1 MTYMNANNIRARN
14 DLELSRKLLSEPFVQ
29 KVVEQLER
37 AQEEGS
43 GGTRRHLLATSVRL
57 SKSMAPG
64 LHDHANACA
73 EKLGLEL
80 PLEIY
85 VYSSPTFNAACVKPE
100 DGRLFVMFSS
110 SLLEAFKESELR
122 FVMGHEIG
130 HHVYGHHDIPI
141 GYILRG
147 EHKPPP
153 ALALQLF
160 AWSRYAEISADRA
173 GAHCAE
179 DLEGVARSLFRL
191 ASGLTGDAVEFQLDE
206 FLSQVDAM
214 QTEDAEPGQGAPME
228 DWFST
233 HPFSPLRVK
242 ALKLY
247 HDSVLARGGKNS
259 ADSLEASV
267 QTLMSLMEPSY
278 LQSKTPV
285 AESMRRL
292 LFAGAIAVADS
303 TGGIG
308 EKESEVFEQ
317 FFGDGALSEKL
328 DLEKVK
334 AELPDR
340 IENTRSEA
348 SHGQCTQVIR
358 DLCVVARADGR
369 ASGAERKVIEVI
381 ARDLGLSASFVNGQL
396 EADRELD

>member
-1 MTYMNANNIRARN
+1 MNADAIRSRN
-14 DLELSRKLLSEPFVQ
+14 DLELARKLLDEPFV
-29 KVVEQLER
+29 KDVLER
-37 AQEEGS
+37 LERDKEQGS
-43 GGTRRHLLATSVRL
+43 SGVRRHLLATSVRL
-57 SKSMAPG
+57 SSSMAPA
-64 LHDHANACA
+64 LHRHANVCT
-73 EKLGLEL
+73 EKLGLDL

-110 SLLEAFKESELR
+110 SLLEAFRDAELR

-147 EHKPPP
+147 EQKPP
-153 ALALQLF
+153 ASLALQLF

-179 DLEGVARSLFRL
+179 DLEGVARALFRL

-247 HDSVLARGGKNS
+247 QDSVLAREGGNS
-259 ADSLEASV
+259 TDSLETSV

-278 LQSKTPV
+278 LEGKTRV

-292 LFAGAIAVADS
+292 LFAGAIAVADA
-303 TGGIG
+303 TDGISKEE
-308 EKESEVFEQ
+308 EKVFEQ
-317 FFGDGALSEKL
+317 FFGEGALSEKL

-334 AELPDR
+334 AELEER
-340 IENTRSEA
+340 IANTRDAA
-348 SHGQCTQVIR
+348 SHGQCTQVVR
-358 DLCVVARADGR
+358 DLCIVARADGH
-369 ASGAERKVIEVI
+369 ASIEEREVI
-381 ARDLGLSASFVNGQL
+381 DTIAAGLGLSSTFVSCQL
-396 EADRELD
+396 EGECELD